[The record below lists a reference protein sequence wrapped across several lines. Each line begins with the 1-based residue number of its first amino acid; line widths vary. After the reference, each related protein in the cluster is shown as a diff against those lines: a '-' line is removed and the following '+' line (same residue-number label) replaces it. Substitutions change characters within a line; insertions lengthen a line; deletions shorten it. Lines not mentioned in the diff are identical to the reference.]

1 MSNPLPVFLCIT
13 PFVRLRECVTFAFN
27 SEQRPPKNQVIDAC
41 LNKSHDTGQRLALS
55 RPRPH
60 KILGFTNS
68 KWSKSRKENKHE
80 IVVSVPSVRCVAEY
94 DGDRMVECARR
105 TKSQEHNN
113 RGKSQKRDKRPAQVD
128 AVARFGLLPQR
139 VMSFRR
145 CVSSA
150 SPSELFVASFSVVS

>member
-1 MSNPLPVFLCIT
+1 M
-13 PFVRLRECVTFAFN
+13 TFAFN

-55 RPRPH
+55 RSRPH

-80 IVVSVPSVRCVAEY
+80 IVVSVSSVRCVAEY

-113 RGKSQKRDKRPAQVD
+113 RGKKSKERQTA
-128 AVARFGLLPQR
+128 
-139 VMSFRR
+139 
-145 CVSSA
+145 CSS
-150 SPSELFVASFSVVS
+150 